1 MLYLCGSTML
11 LMWVFVMSMFDSFLG
26 ENSCLRAYSPGDIII
41 GGLFPIH
48 LKTNRTETPGP
59 VSCSDYDLQ
68 MFLRSQVMIYAIR
81 EISLPDITIGYDI
94 YDTCGDVSLAIM
106 ATLELL
112 KNQSDPQSCLLPAEP
127 QTKVVIGETSSEVSI
142 AVARIVALSSVA
154 QISYASTSELLS
166 RKFKFPAFLR
176 TVPSDEYQTKGIVE
190 LVKTFH
196 WQTVFI
202 VGSDDEYG
210 KYGSDGLVNT
220 FSETNVCVEAVHI
233 LSADFMKNN
242 SQTQRKLNELLGDI
256 KNSSAE
262 AIILFTKGSNVKI
275 ILGAA
280 IKDKVNRTWIAS
292 DSWSNSPTISAMPG
306 IEHIG
311 QVFGFIFKQSEV
323 PGFKDYVMSMFNG
336 TKNDILNY
344 HLTQHPLCSN
354 QSEEKRANASLPT
367 RNQLGSK
374 QCLDPNLLATY
385 IDKDQSYSIYLAV
398 QVIAEGLRCLLK
410 CDNHQCERS
419 SNFTPSELLSEIQKV
434 NFSVGTT
441 RIFFNSDG
449 DPNLGYNIVYWNM
462 SEFHQ
467 RAQIH
472 RVGEY
477 HPDGEI
483 EVQVHHF
490 RHLINQTGS
499 VYNCSKTCD
508 PGQEL
513 KMETKKCCPVC
524 VPCASGEF
532 SPGNGSTCK
541 HCGEK
546 RYSLDKQRNE
556 CLNKRDE
563 FLQWSD
569 PFSII
574 LCSLAAVGII
584 LTVVFTVLFAVYLR
598 TPIVKAVG
606 GYLCFLE
613 LFSLLAAFCLIFT
626 FIGKPTKSSDCMGLP
641 LFGIAFTLCIAC
653 ILANLFQIL
662 VGFNF
667 DLQRG
672 SCIKKLNKPLLLV
685 TIISG
690 VQLALSVSWLIKEP
704 PTPKENTDFSDKT
717 TLHQCEFE
725 SLHHFLAMLA
735 YNGFLG
741 LICFVFA
748 FKGKQLPDL
757 YKNASLITIG
767 MLMFIVIWIIFLPIY
782 LTLTGMYKPAVE
794 AAAILTSCFSILGC
808 HLAPK
813 CYIMLFRKE
822 LNHQNAITEYIRKHY
837 ERKGISVVQS

>member
-1 MLYLCGSTML
+1 VLYLCGSTMF
-11 LMWVFVMSMFDSFLG
+11 LMWFFVMSVFHSSLG

-166 RKFKFPAFLR
+166 RKFKFPTFLR

-220 FSETNVCVEAVHI
+220 FSETNVCVEAVRI
-233 LSADFMKNN
+233 LSADFVKND

-262 AIILFTKGSNVKI
+262 AIILFTKDSNVKI
-275 ILGAA
+275 ILEAA

-292 DSWSNSPTISAMPG
+292 DSWSNSPKLSAMPG

-344 HLTQHPLCSN
+344 HLTQYPLCSN
-354 QSEEKRANASLPT
+354 QSLEV
-367 RNQLGSK
+367 K
-374 QCLDPNLLATY
+374 QCLDLSSLL
-385 IDKDQSYSIYLAV
+385 KDIHNSELYSIYLAV
-398 QVIAEGLRCLLK
+398 QVIAEGLKSLLK

-419 SNFTPSELLSEIQKV
+419 SKFTASELLSEIKKV
-434 NFSVGTT
+434 NFTVNTT
-441 RIFFNSDG
+441 HLFFSNG
-449 DPNLGYNIVYWNM
+449 DPSLGYDIIYWNM
-462 SEFHQ
+462 SGTVKQGANIEC
-467 RAQIH
+467 I
-472 RVGEY
+472 GEY
-477 HPDGEI
+477 QPDGKI
-483 EVQVHHF
+483 KVPVDLLK
-490 RHLINQTGS
+490 HLINETGS
-499 VYNCSKTCD
+499 VYNCSKRCD

-513 KMETKKCCPVC
+513 KKETKMCCPVC
-524 VPCASGEF
+524 IPCASGEF
-532 SPGNGSTCK
+532 SPGNSSTCK
-541 HCGEK
+541 RCDEWQ
-546 RYSLDKQRNE
+546 YSSEQRNE
-556 CLNKRDE
+556 CLNKTDE

-598 TPIVKAVG
+598 TPIVNAVG

-613 LFSLLAAFCLIFT
+613 LFSLLAGFCLIFT

-704 PTPKENTDFSDKT
+704 PTPKVNTDFSDKT
-717 TLHQCEFE
+717 ILHQCEVAP
-725 SLHHFLAMLA
+725 LHHFLAMLA

-741 LICFVFA
+741 LICFMFA